1 MPDDVTF
8 ERDTTALLAA
18 EFRRLALASGWGRK
32 SARYKNE
39 RQKFYGLAVAQDF
52 SAFWGSTESRLT
64 AWQDLCCH
72 LGVDEVPTSIKGC
85 KEVHTLM
92 PNTHVL
98 VAHPRLAS
106 QALRPVHVNLI
117 DLVDSKRQNTK
128 PKTFATE
135 TACANYTRRTGKIFP
150 KARAKANPL
159 LRQFLVVVF

>member
-85 KEVHTLM
+85 KE
-92 PNTHVL
+92 
-98 VAHPRLAS
+98 
-106 QALRPVHVNLI
+106 ALRPVHVNLI